1 MFNNICILPKNVIT
15 QKFYSAWFMW
25 VVGLII
31 VTAVMIILRVAI
43 LFSPGVRK
51 TMLIYMYGGN
61 SKTTVSMPLSFMK
74 LQNV

>member
-1 MFNNICILPKNVIT
+1 
-15 QKFYSAWFMW
+15 MW
-25 VVGLII
+25 GVGLII